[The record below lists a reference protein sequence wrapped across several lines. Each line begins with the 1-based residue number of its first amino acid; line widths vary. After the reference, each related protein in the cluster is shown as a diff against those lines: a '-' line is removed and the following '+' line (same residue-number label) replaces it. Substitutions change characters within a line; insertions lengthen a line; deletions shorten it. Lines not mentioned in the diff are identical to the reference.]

1 VVFLPDGWSGDF
13 ADWIGPMTSLNWRL
27 ISAAALV
34 SMTAVPAA
42 AQNVADERIAEAAEL
57 MADEQTQDRVGRAM
71 QVLTRALLSMPVG
84 ELAEAV
90 REIDPDSDMADLPR
104 NARLADLMGDDA
116 EDLPHEMGRQSRTM
130 MRAMSVMTRQM
141 AVLAPALR
149 SMASDLEAQMDREL
163 RGSRRR

>member
-1 VVFLPDGWSGDF
+1 
-13 ADWIGPMTSLNWRL
+13 MTSLNWRL
-27 ISAAALV
+27 FSAAALV

-42 AQNVADERIAEAAEL
+42 AQNVADERIADAAEL
-57 MADEQTQDRVGRAM
+57 MDDEQTQDRVGRAM

-116 EDLPHEMGRQSRTM
+116 EDLPREMGRQSRTM

-141 AVLAPALR
+141 AVLAPTLR

-163 RGSRRR
+163 RSRRR